1 MLRTG
6 LSSVSHRAVAQGN
19 KPLAMAPSR
28 TIFHTGDK
36 GRDFPLSKIVATIGP
51 ASEDAETLP
60 AVVRSGL
67 SVMRINFS
75 HATDEEVQLRL
86 KNLAR
91 TTAAYPLDGPGGML
105 RSVMLDTKGPE
116 IRTGGLQAVAD
127 TGDVKAKV
135 SLVKGE
141 TLTLTHNEAM
151 KDCGDAATLFVTYP
165 ALASTVSVGGT
176 VLLDDGAVSLTVTA
190 IDGGGDVVCRIM
202 NDGEIASRR
211 GVNLPGAKV
220 QLPAMSEKD
229 RADIKYGI
237 QNDMDFV
244 AASFVRKASDID
256 EIRSW
261 ISKCHA
267 EVHGAESDYP
277 EAKIIAKVE
286 STEAL
291 ENLDEITEAADGIM
305 VARGDLGVEVP
316 LEEVVIW
323 QKEMVE
329 KCIAAAAGKPVVV
342 ATQMLE
348 SMQKN
353 PRPTRAEVSD
363 VTNAVLDGA
372 DCVMLSG
379 ESANGSYPVEVGRI
393 CSFVRSVG
401 RWSVRLLF
409 WFFGTEDQ
417 SNQRIIRITTARRL
431 PHRPNTSLFLPFFPS
446 FLLSFFC
453 FSSLFIVISSI
464 SRTERRNDEVDHFQ
478 NRVVGPAADVP
489 GPDAR
494 GVGE

>member
-1 MLRTG
+1 MRRLCRRADTERRDERMRQRGLLRLVRG
-6 LSSVSHRAVAQGN
+6 PRAVPGRQIRWERAKDRVVLQLDIPDR
-19 KPLAMAPSR
+19 KLPSSW
-28 TIFHTGDK
+28 H
-36 GRDFPLSKIVATIGP
+36 PAAVAAIVAANSIAT
-51 ASEDAETLP
+51 
-60 AVVRSGL
+60 R
-67 SVMRINFS
+67 RI
-75 HATDEEVQLRL
+75 
-86 KNLAR
+86 
-91 TTAAYPLDGPGGML
+91 AAG
-105 RSVMLDTKGPE
+105 S
-116 IRTGGLQAVAD
+116 AA
-127 TGDVKAKV
+127 AKV
-135 SLVKGE
+135 CLQR
-141 TLTLTHNEAM
+141 
-151 KDCGDAATLFVTYP
+151 LF
-165 ALASTVSVGGT
+165 
-176 VLLDDGAVSLTVTA
+176 
-190 IDGGGDVVCRIM
+190 GDVVCRIM

-417 SNQRIIRITTARRL
+417 SNQRIIRITTARRF